1 MKVTVNDCL
10 GLEAFSPSILAAG
23 KRNIGNRVRSVSV
36 MDASNVETALKNNG
50 VREQIVLTSFY
61 GMTGREKLQCEVV
74 KGLAKAGVSALVV
87 FHVEKGLTGADGEV
101 IETAEQVGLPLIV
114 IPKNNKAE

>member
-61 GMTGREKLQCEVV
+61 GMTGRENCS
-74 KGLAKAGVSALVV
+74 AKWSKAWPRPASAPWWY
-87 FHVEKGLTGADGEV
+87 FTWKRD
-101 IETAEQVGLPLIV
+101 
-114 IPKNNKAE
+114 

>member
-61 GMTGREKLQCEVV
+61 GMTVSYTHLVILEDACWESPAMEDEIFGPILPVITYDRLDEAKSEIEKRPRP
-74 KGLAKAGVSALVV
+74 LAL
-87 FHVEKGLTGADGEV
+87 
-101 IETAEQVGLPLIV
+101 
-114 IPKNNKAE
+114 